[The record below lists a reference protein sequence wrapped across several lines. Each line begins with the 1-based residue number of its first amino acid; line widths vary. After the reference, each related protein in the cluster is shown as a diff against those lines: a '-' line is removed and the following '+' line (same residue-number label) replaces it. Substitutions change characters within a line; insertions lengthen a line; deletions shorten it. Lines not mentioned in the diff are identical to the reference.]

1 VVVVACVVDDDLLD
15 DDLLDDDDDVDEVVI
30 GDLDELV
37 VVIEQSGFPIALAMS
52 WHPRSTI

>member
-1 VVVVACVVDDDLLD
+1 VVVVACVVDDDVLD

-37 VVIEQSGFPIALAMS
+37 VVIEGFPIALAMS